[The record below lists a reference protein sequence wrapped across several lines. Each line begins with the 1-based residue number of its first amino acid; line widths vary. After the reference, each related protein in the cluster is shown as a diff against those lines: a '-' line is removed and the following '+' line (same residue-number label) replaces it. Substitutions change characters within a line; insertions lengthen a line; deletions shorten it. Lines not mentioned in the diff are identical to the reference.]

1 MFTPWT
7 QEQYRSADL
16 DALEVRKEELADELT
31 NPKSEVP
38 TDEIEK
44 ECKLIEESVERIR
57 KAADLRERSMKAVAG
72 GAGRIVERKL
82 TQTDAVKDTDPYDS
96 KEYRKAFMDYVCRGV
111 AMPAQYRTSGTVS
124 EGTTLTSDIAPQIPT
139 TMQKDIIHAM
149 REYGNIW
156 NEVRKLN
163 VQGGTWFR
171 VVDIVPTAT
180 WLQENNVSKD
190 QKITADEKVSFSFFE
205 LECRMAQSLLT
216 SAVTPDDFQAMF
228 VPAVAEAMVK
238 ALEQAIVSGDGTTQP
253 LGITVDPRVITLQ
266 DNDPRKAAVVEMTAE
281 QFGDW
286 KQWRAKVKSVI
297 PSRYRNGKFYMS
309 YSTFDCYI
317 ETMSDDN
324 SAPVSTDFNPV
335 TGVEQSRLCGMDVVK
350 TADDILPDFDSAQA
364 GDVVAIYGNMNN
376 YAVNTQPKLAMN
388 TVRWV
393 DHNTNEE
400 KIKSLMAVDGKVLD
414 PYGFI
419 VIKKKA
425 SA

>member
-7 QEQYRSADL
+7 EEQYRSATL
-16 DALEVRKEELADELT
+16 DALQTRKEELADELE
-31 NPKSEVP
+31 NPKSETP
-38 TDEIEK
+38 TTDIEK
-44 ECKLIEESVERIR
+44 ECELIKESIERIE
-57 KAADLRERSMKAVAG
+57 KAAKLRERSIKAVEG
-72 GAGRIVERKL
+72 GAGRIVERKAS
-82 TQTDAVKDTDPYDS
+82 TNAVKTADAFDTN
-96 KEYRKAFMDYVCRGV
+96 EYRNAFMDYCTRGV
-111 AMPAQYRTSGTVS
+111 AMPAQFRTAGTVS
-124 EGTTLTSDIAPQIPT
+124 EGTTLTTDVAPQIPT

-149 REYGNIW
+149 REYGTIW

-190 QKITADEKVSFSFFE
+190 LKITADEKISFTFFE

-216 SAVTPDDFQAMF
+216 SAVTFDDFQAMF

-238 ALEQAIVSGDGTTQP
+238 ALEQAIIRGNGTSQP
-253 LGITVDPRVITLQ
+253 LGITVDPRVIKLQ
-266 DNDPRKAAVVEMTAE
+266 TNDPRKNAVVEMTAE
-281 QFGDW
+281 EFADW
-286 KQWRAKVKSVI
+286 KKWRSKVKSNI
-297 PSRYRNGKFYMS
+297 PSRYRNGKFYMA

-324 SAPVSTDFNPV
+324 SAPVSIDYNPV
-335 TGVEQSRLCGMDVVK
+335 TGEEQSRLCGMEVVRV
-350 TADDILPDFDSAQA
+350 ADDVIADFDSASA